1 MLSWYRELS
10 GSERKTFWG
19 CFGGWAMDAMDLQLF
34 SFLIPTLIGLW
45 GITRA
50 DAGMLGTAALI
61 SSAIGGWIGGVLSD
75 RYGRVRVMQGTI
87 IWYAVFTFISG
98 FTNDF
103 NQLLAA
109 RIGQGL
115 GFGGEWAAGAVLMGE
130 IIRPQHRGKALGC
143 VQSAYAVGWG
153 AASIISTLFLM
164 FLPIEWGWRSVFFV
178 GALPALLVIYI
189 RRNMH
194 EPPLFEQTRR
204 EQALTGEKTGFFT
217 IFKPDILRTTVL
229 ASLLALGLQGGSYA
243 LSIWLPT
250 FLTTVRHLSLA
261 GTGYSVFII
270 TFGAFC
276 GYLVS
281 GYASDVI
288 GRRKIILIYSAFSF
302 LTVLVYTYL
311 PITVTMVVVLGFPLG
326 FFTVG
331 VYSVFGP
338 FFSELFP
345 TRVRT
350 TGQSFAYNFGR
361 SIGALLVSVVGL
373 MAQVMPLGEAIGAIS
388 LGCYV
393 AAVAATLMLP
403 ETQGISLDQAGV
415 THPTRPLVP
424 DTAAGLR
431 P

>member
-1 MLSWYRELS
+1 MLAWYKELS
-10 GSERKTFWG
+10 GGERKTFWG

-34 SFLIPTLIGLW
+34 SFLIPTLMAVW

-61 SSAIGGWIGGVLSD
+61 SSAIGGWVGGVLSD
-75 RYGRVRVMQGTI
+75 RYGRVRIMQATI
-87 IWYAVFTFISG
+87 IWYAAFTFISG
-98 FTNDF
+98 FTNSF
-103 NQLLAA
+103 NELLLA

-143 VQSAYAVGWG
+143 VQSAYAVGWA

-164 FLPIEWGWRSVFFV
+164 FLPVEWGWRSVFFV

-189 RRNMH
+189 RKNLR
-194 EPPLFEQTRR
+194 EPAVFAQAQQERR
-204 EQALTGEKTGFFT
+204 ITGDKIGFFS
-217 IFKPDILRTTVL
+217 IFRPEILRTTLL

-243 LSIWLPT
+243 ISIWLPT

-261 GTGYSVFII
+261 GTGYSVFIV
-270 TFGAFC
+270 TFGAFLGFLC
-276 GYLVS
+276 SGYL
-281 GYASDVI
+281 SDII
-288 GRRKIILIYSAFSF
+288 GRRKVILLYAALSF
-302 LTVLVYTYL
+302 LIVLVYTYM
-311 PITVTMVVVLGFPLG
+311 PINVTMVVILGFPLG

-361 SIGALLVSVVGL
+361 SIGALLVAVIGWL
-373 MAQVMPLGEAIGAIS
+373 ATIMPLGEAIGGIS

-393 AAVAATLMLP
+393 LAVVATLLLP
-403 ETQGISLDQAGV
+403 ETQGISLDKAGV
-415 THPTRPLVP
+415 AEPALELKKQQI
-424 DTAAGLR
+424 A
-431 P
+431 

>member
-1 MLSWYRELS
+1 MLAWYKELS
-10 GSERKTFWG
+10 GGERKTFWG

-34 SFLIPTLIGLW
+34 SFLIPTLMAIW

-75 RYGRVRVMQGTI
+75 RYGRVRIMQATI
-87 IWYAVFTFISG
+87 IWYAAFTFISG
-98 FTNDF
+98 FTNSF
-103 NQLLAA
+103 NELLLA

-143 VQSAYAVGWG
+143 VQSAYAVGWA

-164 FLPIEWGWRSVFFV
+164 FLPVEWGWRSVFFV

-189 RRNMH
+189 RKNLR
-194 EPPLFEQTRR
+194 EPAVFEQAQQERR
-204 EQALTGEKTGFFT
+204 ITGEKIGFFS
-217 IFKPDILRTTVL
+217 IFRPEILRTTLL

-243 LSIWLPT
+243 ISIWLPT

-261 GTGYSVFII
+261 GTGYSVFIV
-270 TFGAFC
+270 TFGAFLGFLC
-276 GYLVS
+276 SGYL
-281 GYASDVI
+281 SDII
-288 GRRKIILIYSAFSF
+288 GRRKVILLYAVLSF
-302 LTVLVYTYL
+302 LIVLVYTYM
-311 PITVTMVVVLGFPLG
+311 PINVMLVVILGFPLG

-361 SIGALLVSVVGL
+361 SIGALLVAVIGWL
-373 MAQVMPLGEAIGAIS
+373 ATIMPLGEAIGGIS

-393 AAVAATLMLP
+393 LAVVATLLLP
-403 ETQGISLDQAGV
+403 ETQGISLDTAGV
-415 THPTRPLVP
+415 AEPALELKKQQI
-424 DTAAGLR
+424 A
-431 P
+431 